1 MRAKNKNLIKQI
13 KSRIKLLIINLDLL
27 MKNNENLATRKKLED
42 YSYSLSHNI
51 GKGYSSQVY
60 RGRNDITSTFNII

>member
-1 MRAKNKNLIKQI
+1 
-13 KSRIKLLIINLDLL
+13 